1 MILTGVCISLITF
14 SIGRTPVSSLNAYLE
29 KCLKRLKCEST
40 FNKEKVPEGAFC
52 IYMHCEILNFVK
64 VR

>member
-40 FNKEKVPEGAFC
+40 FNKEKVLQ
-52 IYMHCEILNFVK
+52 IL
-64 VR
+64 